1 MEFILFLGQ
10 RIGINAFHRIF
21 YANVN
26 KPGIWSPSF
35 LYSGKKTPKKYRVY
49 LIILVF
55 NYLFL
60 TKNTINIFIIFESFL
75 LYGTYDVKYIISDVG
90 SRIIFSFSIMTQ
102 KVFHRVIEVKH
113 NATFTSGSNRGCY
126 FSLM

>member
-1 MEFILFLGQ
+1 M
-10 RIGINAFHRIF
+10 
-21 YANVN
+21 
-26 KPGIWSPSF
+26 PSTGSF
-35 LYSGKKTPKKYRVY
+35 MRMLTNPVFEVPVSCIQEKKTPKKYRVY

-102 KVFHRVIEVKH
+102 KVFH
-113 NATFTSGSNRGCY
+113 
-126 FSLM
+126 